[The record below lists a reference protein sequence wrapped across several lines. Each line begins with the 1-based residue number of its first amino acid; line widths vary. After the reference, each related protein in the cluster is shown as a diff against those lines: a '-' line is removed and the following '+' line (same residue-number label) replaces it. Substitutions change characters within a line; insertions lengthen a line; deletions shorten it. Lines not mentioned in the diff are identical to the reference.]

1 MAKKLK
7 RAFTIVELVI
17 VIAVIAILAA
27 VLIPTFT
34 TLIDKANQ
42 SADTSNVKNMNS
54 ILAMDET
61 TNGKP
66 KTMDDAV
73 KVIREGG
80 YDLEKLTPTGQGY
93 DIVWD
98 QDANRLLMVNGNE
111 VIFGETEK
119 NANEKH
125 LWVVVDSV
133 EKIAATGYSVYLTDV
148 FEGKVEAKQGV
159 DVGSNEDITKV
170 TYNTAEEQNVTIRT
184 NGGALE
190 VDAGLATVSHY
201 DAAAS
206 VDIKKVAD
214 ESYHEYGTVA
224 GNITLKQGRF
234 VAEDKSSAAAV
245 IVTAETYSADN
256 KTVEVVI
263 NDTTKTW
270 SIAAENET
278 VAGKLTEVVSGN
290 TANAEIAVSPVMTG
304 FAGGVG
310 TESSPYLIANEEQ
323 FKNINS
329 LKQENI
335 SKPYWFKLIDKLKL
349 SEEDAI
355 VLSQEEGVKGVIDNF
370 DKVVFDGND
379 KTIELSGEHIYLFNR
394 VVGTEIKNL
403 NVVFQGTDCILAGYD
418 RVYNTVFD
426 TVTMNGELY
435 FSDRNSGLFVAYAG
449 TGSAAQVGNITFIN
463 CVNNANIYGE
473 GEQTRYN
480 AVFVGYAWGSL
491 RLIFENC
498 SNNGVL
504 HCGKA
509 ALFVGNQSKA
519 ANHIDLEINNFVCNG
534 NVFSFY
540 QAENYQQNDFIAS
553 AVGSESTYSIKV
565 DGIERSLY
573 YDLSINVAQVAP
585 SEETPEI
592 SYNSDKTFTL
602 TDPADNIAI
611 YRVTY
616 ATYVQ
621 WWALNSAGTQYEHR
635 GTQIVYI
642 TEEISADQFVDGKYT
657 TKIKWLNLATSGMRE
672 KGDVSELDGNETVTI
687 DGVEYYLIKDSE
699 QYRLNNQ
706 IPQIIN
712 ENKQPVDKENIE
724 EGYISA
730 SKDINIVGY
739 DVNGHLMVGTYLK
752 VTD

>member
-224 GNITLKQGRF
+224 GNITLKKGRISIEEGGF
-234 VAEDKSSAAAV
+234 VALLTCEAGTESIKVDAVSEDCV
-245 IVTAETYSADN
+245 GDIIVTGDNTKVQISEIVIDKKADAAMVETG
-256 KTVEVVI
+256 
-263 NDTTKTW
+263 TT
-270 SIAAENET
+270 
-278 VAGKLTEVVSGN
+278 
-290 TANAEIAVSPVMTG
+290 M
-304 FAGGVG
+304 FAGGLG
-310 TESSPYLIANEEQ
+310 TEVNPYLIATAEHFANINTVINQKAKEYFFKQTDDIVAEKQ
-323 FKNINS
+323 INKLNGGYDGGGFDLQVNDQAVCYKIYGHVTFKNIN
-329 LKQENI
+329 LVQHGGNATILLWFADWGTPYGCDFENI
-335 SKPYWFKLIDKLKL
+335 NIIGDPVSVNKGNFGF
-349 SEEDAI
+349 I
-355 VLSQEEGVKGVIDNF
+355 VCNALYTGGEGNP
-370 DKVVFDGND
+370 
-379 KTIELSGEHIYLFNR
+379 
-394 VVGTEIKNL
+394 
-403 NVVFQGTDCILAGYD
+403 
-418 RVYNTVFD
+418 VYNFK
-426 TVTMNGELY
+426 
-435 FSDRNSGLFVAYAG
+435 
-449 TGSAAQVGNITFIN
+449 NITNNVDIENGGNCTSPFVGSGPSFNIKTVLNYEN
-463 CVNNANIYGE
+463 CVNNATITGSSQVGFLYGNGSYIE
-473 GEQTRYN
+473 SLAN
-480 AVFVGYAWGSL
+480 AELS
-491 RLIFENC
+491 IKNC
-498 SNNGVL
+498 KNNGVL
-504 HCGKA
+504 MSVDNDAIVAFAPKDADLNSQYQEQCGGIYLA
-509 ALFVGNQSKA
+509 VNYLMNSDAVISQSGT
-519 ANHIDLEINNFVCNG
+519 NFVVN
-534 NVFSFY
+534 
-540 QAENYQQNDFIAS
+540 
-553 AVGSESTYSIKV
+553 T
-565 DGIERSLY
+565 
-573 YDLSINVAQVAP
+573 
-585 SEETPEI
+585 
-592 SYNSDKTFTL
+592 
-602 TDPADNIAI
+602 TDTS
-611 YRVTY
+611 VTY
-616 ATYVQ
+616 KMVLSVDTIQLSTTYY
-621 WWALNSAGTQYEHR
+621 NKDG
-635 GTQIVYI
+635 
-642 TEEISADQFVDGKYT
+642 EEVH
-657 TKIKWLNLATSGMRE
+657 
-672 KGDVSELDGNETVTI
+672 DVSNGRKFI
-687 DGVEYYLIKDSE
+687 Y
-699 QYRLNNQ
+699 
-706 IPQIIN
+706 
-712 ENKQPVDKENIE
+712 
-724 EGYISA
+724 
-730 SKDINIVGY
+730 DINIDTSIVDPVKSFYAYDFNTAKEKGIVDDETVLDYQVVDGY
-739 DVNGHLMVGTYLK
+739 QVAIYVTENMNYLIFKENASIYKIDSDIRIMLYSYKDGMMNGIK
-752 VTD
+752 DIQI